1 MDGLLNFSLAFLLV
15 AFALLVLLGKAD
27 AMMTKFKLVKKG
39 GKLKFV
45 AYRRYDVGRTRPLYA
60 LVLFL
65 LAVFILLEYLLRPL
79 PEYAALILIAVL
91 LPILLYMELR
101 CRIK

>member
-1 MDGLLNFSLAFLLV
+1 MDGLLNFSLAFVLV
-15 AFALLVLLGKAD
+15 AIALLVLLGKAD
-27 AMMTKFKLVKKG
+27 GMMTKYRLATKD

-45 AYRRYDVGRTRPLYA
+45 AYRRYDARRVRPLLA

-65 LAVFILLEYLLRPL
+65 LAVFILLEYILRPL
-79 PEYAALILIAVL
+79 PEYAAIILVAVQ

>member
-27 AMMTKFKLVKKG
+27 AMMTKYKLVKKDD
-39 GKLKFV
+39 KLKFV
-45 AYRRYDVGRTRPLYA
+45 AYRRYDARRVRPLFA

-65 LAVFILLEYLLRPL
+65 LAVFILLEYILRPL
-79 PEYAALILIAVL
+79 PEYAAIILVAVVI
-91 LPILLYMELR
+91 PILVYMETF
-101 CRIK
+101 RIK

>member
-1 MDGLLNFSLAFLLV
+1 MDGLLNFSV
-15 AFALLVLLGKAD
+15 AFVFVALAVLVLMGKAD
-27 AMMTKFKLVKKG
+27 KMMGKYRLAMKD
-39 GKLKFV
+39 GKPKFV
-45 AYRRYDVGRTRPLYA
+45 KIRSYNAKRTRPLFA

>member
-27 AMMTKFKLVKKG
+27 AMMTKYKLVKKD

-45 AYRRYDVGRTRPLYA
+45 AYHRYDVGRTRPLFA

>member
-27 AMMTKFKLVKKG
+27 AMMTKYKLVKKDD
-39 GKLKFV
+39 KLKFV
-45 AYRRYDVGRTRPLYA
+45 AYRRYVAGRTRPLYA

>member
-1 MDGLLNFSLAFLLV
+1 MDGLLNFSLAFVLV
-15 AFALLVLLGKAD
+15 AIALLVLLGKLD
-27 AMMTKFKLVKKG
+27 VMMTKYKLATKDG
-39 GKLKFV
+39 RLKFV
-45 AYRRYDVGRTRPLYA
+45 AYRRYDARRVRPLLA

-79 PEYAALILIAVL
+79 PEYAALILIAAL

>member
-27 AMMTKFKLVKKG
+27 AMMTKFKLVKKD

>member
-27 AMMTKFKLVKKG
+27 AMMTKYKLVKKD

-45 AYRRYDVGRTRPLYA
+45 AYRRYDARRVRPLFA

-65 LAVFILLEYLLRPL
+65 LAVFILLEYILRPL
-79 PEYAALILIAVL
+79 PEYAAIILVAVVI
-91 LPILLYMELR
+91 PILVYMETF
-101 CRIK
+101 RIK